1 MEKEKITNVI
11 TPYSIA
17 RRLRRFHSEAEKEL
31 LNSFNLQKLNEQ

>member
-31 LNSFNLQKLNEQ
+31 LNSNEVEFAKLQ